1 MRSLFLS
8 LACGLVALP
17 TFAAVAADAP
27 SGGPLSLIDIIV
39 KLEKAGYGPF
49 SDVSREHGQWEI
61 EVQKGRDALELI
73 VNSTTGEIV
82 SQYHDDTDPLP
93 PTGSLPLS
101 EVLKKV
107 EAAGYTDIN
116 SVDFER
122 RYWEVE
128 AFKDGQEHEC
138 QVDPKTG
145 EIVSDRID
153 D

>member
-1 MRSLFLS
+1 MKRRFLG
-8 LACGLVALP
+8 LACCLAVLPGVAV
-17 TFAAVAADAP
+17 FAADTAT
-27 SGGPLSLIDIIV
+27 GGKLSLIDIIV
-39 KLEKAGYGPF
+39 KLEKDGYGPF

-61 EVQKGRDALELI
+61 EVQKGKDALELI
-73 VNSTTGEIV
+73 VNSTTGEII

-93 PTGSLPLS
+93 PTGSLLLS
-101 EVLKKV
+101 EILRKV
-107 EAAGYTDIN
+107 EAAGYTDIS

-145 EIVSDRID
+145 EIVSDRLD